1 MAVNIGPR
9 IGIDGE
15 AQYRKE
21 LSNIIQQQKTL
32 QSEMNAV
39 TSSFSKN
46 TTAEEKNTAVSK
58 ILAEQ
63 VKVQKERVE
72 QLAAM
77 LQKSAEKYGE
87 NDTKTLKWKEAVNS
101 ATSELNK
108 MERELEESSK
118 STDNLGDALEG
129 AEKGAFSF
137 GDALKANVLAQA
149 IVDGVKRLASA
160 IKDMAGDFIDTA
172 AAVKAE
178 ASQFSQT
185 FGDFSDDATAAID
198 RVANESGILDTR
210 LNNLGTQIYAFA
222 RASGGSAEESM
233 ALMEKALQATAD
245 SAAYYDRS
253 LEDTAESLQ
262 SFLKGNYEN
271 DAALGL
277 SATETTRNAAAMEL
291 FGQKFNDLTEIQK
304 QKTLLQMVLDAQE
317 LSGAMG
323 QAAREAD
330 GWENVQGNL
339 NEAWRQFQA
348 NVGTPFLESLAPLV
362 QNITEAFQDWQN
374 SVDWSAFSAS
384 VSGVLKFLVDN
395 GNLIISIITG
405 IAAGFVAWNV
415 ASMIMTVITA
425 IKGFVTALQAG
436 KTAMQA
442 LNIAMNAN
450 PFVLIATLIAGVVAA
465 LITLWN
471 TNENFRNGVIEIW
484 ENVKE
489 FISGVVTA
497 IVEFF
502 TVTIPNAFNAVI
514 DFVKTNWQALLM
526 LLVNP
531 FAGAFK
537 LLYDNCEGFRNVV
550 DNMVQRVKDAFSNM
564 LEKVK
569 EIAHNIGDAVKNGI
583 QLAVDFITSLPG
595 KALQW
600 GRDFI
605 QGFVDGIRSMIS
617 SVIDAVKGIANTVAD
632 WLHFSRPEKGPLR
645 EYESWMPDMIN
656 GMVAGIQ
663 ANEYKLSNAVGSMA
677 SGVAGASAGTLNATY
692 NMTVNGVAGQDINA
706 LSNIIMRKIQSA
718 TERKG
723 SIWK

>member
-118 STDNLGDALEG
+118 STDNLGDAFG
-129 AEKGAFSF
+129 DAEKGAFSF

-233 ALMEKALQATAD
+233 VLMEKALQATAD

-291 FGQKFNDLTEIQK
+291 FGQKFNNLTEIQK
-304 QKTLLQMVLDAQE
+304 QQTLLQMVLDAQK

-339 NEAWRQFQA
+339 NESWRQFQA
-348 NVGTPFLESLAPLV
+348 NVGAPFLESLVPLV
-362 QNITEAFQDWQN
+362 QNITAAFQDWQN

-384 VSGVLKFLVDN
+384 VSGVLNFLVDN
-395 GNLIISIITG
+395 GNLIVSIIAG

-471 TNENFRNGVIEIW
+471 TNENFRNGVIKIW

-514 DFVKTNWQALLM
+514 EFVKTNWQALLL

-537 LLYDNCEGFRNVV
+537 LLHDNCEGFRNVV

-617 SVIDAVKGIANTVAD
+617 SVIDAVKGIANTVAE

-656 GMVAGIQ
+656 GMVSGIQ

>member
-118 STDNLGDALEG
+118 STDNLGDAFG
-129 AEKGAFSF
+129 DAEKGAFSF

-210 LNNLGTQIYAFA
+210 LNSLGTQIYAFA

-233 ALMEKALQATAD
+233 VLMEKALQATAD

-304 QKTLLQMVLDAQE
+304 QQTLLQMVLDAQK

-348 NVGTPFLESLAPLV
+348 NVGAPFLESLVPLV
-362 QNITEAFQDWQN
+362 QNITAAFQDWQN
-374 SVDWSAFSAS
+374 SVDWGAFSAS
-384 VSGVLKFLVDN
+384 VSSVLNFLVNN
-395 GNLIISIITG
+395 GNLIVSIITG
-405 IAAGFVAWNV
+405 IASGFVAWNV

-617 SVIDAVKGIANTVAD
+617 SVIDAVKGIANTVAE

-645 EYESWMPDMIN
+645 EYESWMPDMID
-656 GMVAGIQ
+656 GMVAGIK

-677 SGVAGASAGTLNATY
+677 SGVAGTSTGTLNATY

>member
-108 MERELEESSK
+108 MERELDESSK
-118 STDNLGDALEG
+118 STDNLGDAFG
-129 AEKGAFSF
+129 DAEKGAFSF

-160 IKDMAGDFIDTA
+160 VKDMAGDFIGTA

-233 ALMEKALQATAD
+233 VLMEKALQATAD

-304 QKTLLQMVLDAQE
+304 QQTLLQMVLDAQE

-348 NVGTPFLESLAPLV
+348 NVGAPFLESLVPLV
-362 QNITEAFQDWQN
+362 QNITAAFQDWQN

-384 VSGVLKFLVDN
+384 VSGVLNFLVDN
-395 GNLIISIITG
+395 GNLIVSIIAG
-405 IAAGFVAWNV
+405 IASGFVAWNV

-514 DFVKTNWQALLM
+514 DFVKTNWQALLT

-645 EYESWMPDMIN
+645 EYERWMPDMID
-656 GMVAGIQ
+656 GMVSGIK

-677 SGVAGASAGTLNATY
+677 SGAAGASAGTLNATY

>member
-1 MAVNIGPR
+1 MSINIGPK

-32 QSEMNAV
+32 QSEMNVV
-39 TSSFSKN
+39 TSSFAKN

-118 STDNLGDALEG
+118 STDNLGDAFG
-129 AEKGAFSF
+129 DAEKGAFSF

-233 ALMEKALQATAD
+233 VLMEKALQATAD

-304 QKTLLQMVLDAQE
+304 QQTLLQMVLDAQK

-348 NVGTPFLESLAPLV
+348 NVGAPFLESLVPLV
-362 QNITEAFQDWQN
+362 QNITAAFQDWQN
-374 SVDWSAFSAS
+374 SVDWGAFSAS
-384 VSGVLKFLVDN
+384 VSSVLNFLVDN
-395 GNLIISIITG
+395 GNLIVSIITG

-471 TNENFRNGVIEIW
+471 TNENFRNGVIKIW

-617 SVIDAVKGIANTVAD
+617 SVIDAVKGIANTVAE

>member
-118 STDNLGDALEG
+118 STYNQGDAFG
-129 AEKGAFSF
+129 DAVKGAFSF

-185 FGDFSDDATAAID
+185 FGDLSDDATAAIG

-222 RASGGSAEESM
+222 LASGGSAEESM
-233 ALMEKALQATAD
+233 VLMEKALQATAD
-245 SAAYYDRS
+245 AAAYYGRS
-253 LEDTAESLQ
+253 LEDTAEILQ

-304 QKTLLQMVLDAQE
+304 QKTLLQMVLDAQK

-348 NVGTPFLESLAPLV
+348 NVGAPFLESLVPLV
-362 QNITEAFQDWQN
+362 QNITSAFQDWQN
-374 SVDWSAFSAS
+374 SVDWGAFSAS
-384 VSGVLKFLVDN
+384 VSSVLNFLVDN
-395 GNLIISIITG
+395 GNLIVSIIIG
-405 IAAGFVAWNV
+405 IASGFVAWNV

-471 TNENFRNGVIEIW
+471 TNENFRNGVIKIW

-514 DFVKTNWQALLM
+514 DFVKTNWQALLL

-569 EIAHNIGDAVKNGI
+569 KIAHNIGDAVKNGI

-600 GRDFI
+600 GSDFI

-617 SVIDAVKGIANTVAD
+617 SVIDAVKGIANTVAE

-645 EYESWMPDMIN
+645 EYESWMPDMID
-656 GMVAGIQ
+656 GMVSGIK

-677 SGVAGASAGTLNATY
+677 SGVAGVSAGTLNATY

>member
-72 QLAAM
+72 QLAAL

-118 STDNLGDALEG
+118 STDNLGDAFG
-129 AEKGAFSF
+129 DAEKGAFSF

-233 ALMEKALQATAD
+233 VLMEKALQATAD

-304 QKTLLQMVLDAQE
+304 QQTLLQMVLDAQE

-348 NVGTPFLESLAPLV
+348 NVGTPFLESLVPLV
-362 QNITEAFQDWQN
+362 QNITAAFQDWQN
-374 SVDWSAFSAS
+374 SVNWGAFSAS
-384 VSGVLKFLVDN
+384 VSSVFKFLVDN
-395 GNLIISIITG
+395 GNLIVSIITG
-405 IAAGFVAWNV
+405 IASGFVAWNV

-450 PFVLIATLIAGVVAA
+450 PFVLIATLFAGVVAA

-471 TNENFRNGVIEIW
+471 TNENFRNGVINIW

-514 DFVKTNWQALLM
+514 EFVKTNWQALLL

-583 QLAVDFITSLPG
+583 QVAVDFITSLPG

-663 ANEYKLSNAVGSMA
+663 SNEYKLSNAVGSMA

>member
-1 MAVNIGPR
+1 MAINIGPK

-32 QSEMNAV
+32 QSEMNVV
-39 TSSFSKN
+39 TSSFAKN
-46 TTAEEKNTAVSK
+46 TTAEEKNKAVSK
-58 ILAEQ
+58 VLAEQ

-118 STDNLGDALEG
+118 STDNLGDAFG
-129 AEKGAFSF
+129 DAEKGAFSF

-160 IKDMAGDFIDTA
+160 VKDMAGDFIDTA

-185 FGDFSDDATAAID
+185 FGDLSDDATAAIG

-222 RASGGSAEESM
+222 RASGGSSEESM
-233 ALMEKALQATAD
+233 VLMEKALQATAD
-245 SAAYYDRS
+245 AAAYYDRS

-262 SFLKGNYEN
+262 SFLKGNYAN

-304 QKTLLQMVLDAQE
+304 QQTLLQMVLDAQE

-339 NEAWRQFQA
+339 NEVWRQFQA
-348 NVGTPFLESLAPLV
+348 NVGTPFLESLVPLV
-362 QNITEAFQDWQN
+362 QNITAAFQDWQN
-374 SVDWSAFSAS
+374 SVDWGAFSAS
-384 VSGVLKFLVDN
+384 VSGVLNFLVDN
-395 GNLIISIITG
+395 GNLIVSIITG

-442 LNIAMNAN
+442 LNITMNAN

-471 TNENFRNGVIEIW
+471 TNENFRNGVIKIW

-514 DFVKTNWQALLM
+514 EFVKTNWQALLM

-645 EYESWMPDMIN
+645 EYESWMPDMID
-656 GMVAGIQ
+656 GMVSGIK
-663 ANEYKLSNAVGSMA
+663 ANEYKISNAVGSMA
-677 SGVAGASAGTLNATY
+677 SGVAGASTGTLNATY

>member
-1 MAVNIGPR
+1 MAINIGPK

-32 QSEMNAV
+32 QSEMNVV
-39 TSSFSKN
+39 TSSFAKN
-46 TTAEEKNTAVSK
+46 TTAEEKNKAVSK
-58 ILAEQ
+58 VLAEQ

-118 STDNLGDALEG
+118 STDNLGDAFG
-129 AEKGAFSF
+129 DAEKGAFSF

-160 IKDMAGDFIDTA
+160 VKDMAGDFIDTA

-185 FGDFSDDATAAID
+185 FGDFSDDATAAIG
-198 RVANESGILDTR
+198 RVANASGIFDTR

-222 RASGGSAEESM
+222 RASGGSTEESM
-233 ALMEKALQATAD
+233 VLMEKALQATAD
-245 SAAYYDRS
+245 AAAYYDRN

-262 SFLKGNYEN
+262 SFLKGNYAN

-304 QKTLLQMVLDAQE
+304 QQTLLQMVLDAQK

-348 NVGTPFLESLAPLV
+348 NVGAPFLESLVPLV
-362 QNITEAFQDWQN
+362 QNITAAFQDWQN
-374 SVDWSAFSAS
+374 SVDWGAFSSS
-384 VSGVLKFLVDN
+384 VSSVFNFLVDN
-395 GNLIISIITG
+395 GNLIVSIITG

-442 LNIAMNAN
+442 LNITMNAN

-471 TNENFRNGVIEIW
+471 TNENFRNGVIKIW

-514 DFVKTNWQALLM
+514 EFVKTNWQALLL

-617 SVIDAVKGIANTVAD
+617 SVINAVKGIANTVAD

-645 EYESWMPDMIN
+645 EYESWMPDMID
-656 GMVAGIQ
+656 GMVSGIK

-677 SGVAGASAGTLNATY
+677 SGVAGSSTRTLNATY

>member
-118 STDNLGDALEG
+118 STDNLGDAFG
-129 AEKGAFSF
+129 DAEKGAFSF

-185 FGDFSDDATAAID
+185 FGDLSDDATAAIG

-245 SAAYYDRS
+245 AAAYYDRS

-304 QKTLLQMVLDAQE
+304 QQTLLQMVLDAQE

-348 NVGTPFLESLAPLV
+348 NVGAPFLESLVPLV
-362 QNITEAFQDWQN
+362 QNITAAFQDWQN

-384 VSGVLKFLVDN
+384 VSGVLNFLVDN
-395 GNLIISIITG
+395 GNLIVSIIAG
-405 IAAGFVAWNV
+405 IASGFVAWNV

-514 DFVKTNWQALLM
+514 DFVKTNWQALLT

-645 EYESWMPDMIN
+645 EYERWMPDMID
-656 GMVAGIQ
+656 GMVSGIK

-677 SGVAGASAGTLNATY
+677 SGAAGASAGTLNATY

>member
-1 MAVNIGPR
+1 MAINIGPK

-32 QSEMNAV
+32 QSEMNVV
-39 TSSFSKN
+39 TSSFAKN

-118 STDNLGDALEG
+118 STDNLGDAFG
-129 AEKGAFSF
+129 DAEKGAFSF

-160 IKDMAGDFIDTA
+160 VKDMAGDFIDTA

-198 RVANESGILDTR
+198 RVANASGILDTR

-233 ALMEKALQATAD
+233 VLMEKALQATAD

-304 QKTLLQMVLDAQE
+304 QQTLLQMVLDAQK

-348 NVGTPFLESLAPLV
+348 NVGAPFLESLVPLV
-362 QNITEAFQDWQN
+362 QNITAAFQDWQN
-374 SVDWSAFSAS
+374 SVDWGAFSAS
-384 VSGVLKFLVDN
+384 VSSVLKFLVDN
-395 GNLIISIITG
+395 GNLIVSIITG
-405 IAAGFVAWNV
+405 IASGFVAWNV

-471 TNENFRNGVIEIW
+471 TNENFRNGVIKIW
-484 ENVKE
+484 ENIKE

-583 QLAVDFITSLPG
+583 KSAVDFITSLPG

-617 SVIDAVKGIANTVAD
+617 SVIDAVKGIANTVAE

-656 GMVAGIQ
+656 GMVSGIK

>member
-46 TTAEEKNTAVSK
+46 TTAEEKNNAVSK
-58 ILAEQ
+58 VLAEQ

-108 MERELEESSK
+108 MERELEESSN

-185 FGDFSDDATAAID
+185 FGDLSDDATAAIG
-198 RVANESGILDTR
+198 RVANSSGILDTR

-222 RASGGSAEESM
+222 RASGGSTEESM
-233 ALMEKALQATAD
+233 VLMEKGLQATAD
-245 SAAYYDRS
+245 AAAYYDRS

-262 SFLKGNYEN
+262 SFLKGNYAN

-304 QKTLLQMVLDAQE
+304 QQTLLQMVLDAQK

-348 NVGTPFLESLAPLV
+348 NVGAPFLESLVPLV
-362 QNITEAFQDWQN
+362 QNITAAFQDWQN
-374 SVDWSAFSAS
+374 SVDWGAFSAS
-384 VSGVLKFLVDN
+384 VSGVFNFLVDN

-436 KTAMQA
+436 QTAMQA
-442 LNIAMNAN
+442 LNITMNAN

-471 TNENFRNGVIEIW
+471 TNENFRNGVINIW

-514 DFVKTNWQALLM
+514 EFVKTNWQALLL

-583 QLAVDFITSLPG
+583 QSAVDFITSLPG

-605 QGFVDGIRSMIS
+605 QGFVDGIRSMIG

-656 GMVAGIQ
+656 GMVSGIK

-677 SGVAGASAGTLNATY
+677 SGVAGASTGTLNATY

>member
-1 MAVNIGPR
+1 MAINIGPK

-32 QSEMNAV
+32 QSEMNVV
-39 TSSFSKN
+39 TSSFAKN

-118 STDNLGDALEG
+118 STDNLGDAFG
-129 AEKGAFSF
+129 DAEKGAFSF

-233 ALMEKALQATAD
+233 VLMEKALQATAD

-253 LEDTAESLQ
+253 LEDTAESLK

-304 QKTLLQMVLDAQE
+304 QQTLLQMVLDAQK

-348 NVGTPFLESLAPLV
+348 NVGAPFLESLVPLV
-362 QNITEAFQDWQN
+362 QNITAAFQDWQN

-384 VSGVLKFLVDN
+384 VSGVLNFLVDN
-395 GNLIISIITG
+395 GNLIVSIIAG

-471 TNENFRNGVIEIW
+471 TNENFRNGVIKIW

-514 DFVKTNWQALLM
+514 DFVKTNWQALLL

-583 QLAVDFITSLPG
+583 QAAVDFITSLPG

-645 EYESWMPDMIN
+645 EYESWMPDMID
-656 GMVAGIQ
+656 GMVSGIK

-677 SGVAGASAGTLNATY
+677 SGVAGSSAGTLNATY

-718 TERKG
+718 TEQKG
-723 SIWK
+723 AIWK

>member
-118 STDNLGDALEG
+118 STDNLGDAFG
-129 AEKGAFSF
+129 DAGKGAFSF

-160 IKDMAGDFIDTA
+160 IKDMAGDFIDA
-172 AAVKAE
+172 AASVKAE

-185 FGDFSDDATAAID
+185 FGDFSDDATATIE
-198 RVANESGILDTR
+198 RVANKSGILDTR

-222 RASGGSAEESM
+222 RASGGNAEESM
-233 ALMEKALQATAD
+233 VLMEKALQATAD

-304 QKTLLQMVLDAQE
+304 QQTLLQMVLDAQE

-348 NVGTPFLESLAPLV
+348 NVGAPFLESLIPLV
-362 QNITEAFQDWQN
+362 QNITAAFQDWQN
-374 SVDWSAFSAS
+374 SVDWGAFSAN
-384 VSGVLKFLVDN
+384 VSSVLKFLVDN
-395 GNLIISIITG
+395 GNLIVSIITG

-415 ASMIMTVITA
+415 SSMIMTVITA

-471 TNENFRNGVIEIW
+471 TNENFRNGVIKIW

-514 DFVKTNWQALLM
+514 DFVKTNWQALLL

-595 KALQW
+595 KALKW

-605 QGFVDGIRSMIS
+605 EGFVDGIRSMIG
-617 SVIDAVKGIANTVAD
+617 SVIDAVKGIANTISE

-645 EYESWMPDMIN
+645 EYESWMPDMID
-656 GMVAGIQ
+656 GMVSGIQ

-677 SGVAGASAGTLNATY
+677 SGVAGSSTRTLNATY

>member
-1 MAVNIGPR
+1 MAINIGPK

-118 STDNLGDALEG
+118 STDNLGDAFG
-129 AEKGAFSF
+129 DAEKGAFSF

-160 IKDMAGDFIDTA
+160 VKDMAGDFIGTA

-233 ALMEKALQATAD
+233 VLMEKALQATAD

-304 QKTLLQMVLDAQE
+304 QQTLLQMVLDAQK

-348 NVGTPFLESLAPLV
+348 NVGAPFLESLVPLV
-362 QNITEAFQDWQN
+362 QNITAAFQDWQN

-384 VSGVLKFLVDN
+384 VSGVLNFLVDN
-395 GNLIISIITG
+395 GNLIVSIIAG
-405 IAAGFVAWNV
+405 IAAGFVSWNV

-617 SVIDAVKGIANTVAD
+617 SVIDAAKGIANTVAE

-645 EYESWMPDMIN
+645 EYESWMPDMID
-656 GMVAGIQ
+656 GMVSGIK

>member
-1 MAVNIGPR
+1 MAINIGPK

-32 QSEMNAV
+32 QAEMNAV

-72 QLAAM
+72 QLSAM

-118 STDNLGDALEG
+118 STDNLGDAFG
-129 AEKGAFSF
+129 DAEKGAFSF

-160 IKDMAGDFIDTA
+160 VKDMAGDFIDTA

-185 FGDFSDDATAAID
+185 FGDLSDDATAAIG

-222 RASGGSAEESM
+222 KSSGGDAAGSLE
-233 ALMEKALQATAD
+233 LMEKALQATAD

-291 FGQKFNDLTEIQK
+291 FGKKFNDLTEIQK
-304 QKTLLQMVLDAQE
+304 QQTLLQMVLGAQK

-339 NEAWRQFQA
+339 NEVWRQFQA
-348 NVGTPFLESLAPLV
+348 NVGTPFLESLVPLV
-362 QNITEAFQDWQN
+362 QNITAAFQDWQN
-374 SVDWSAFSAS
+374 SVDWGAFSAS
-384 VSGVLKFLVDN
+384 VSGVLNFLVDN
-395 GNLIISIITG
+395 GNLIVSIITG

-442 LNIAMNAN
+442 LNITMNAN

-471 TNENFRNGVIEIW
+471 TNENFRNGVINIW

-595 KALQW
+595 KAIQW

-617 SVIDAVKGIANTVAD
+617 SVIDAVKGIANTVAE

-645 EYESWMPDMIN
+645 EYESWMPDMID
-656 GMVAGIQ
+656 GMVSGIK

-677 SGVAGASAGTLNATY
+677 SGVAGASTGTLNATY

>member
-1 MAVNIGPR
+1 MAINIGPK

-118 STDNLGDALEG
+118 STDNLEDAFGD

-160 IKDMAGDFIDTA
+160 VKDMAGDFIDTA
-172 AAVKAE
+172 AEVKAE

-233 ALMEKALQATAD
+233 VLMEKALQATAD

-304 QKTLLQMVLDAQE
+304 QQTLLQMVLDAQK

-348 NVGTPFLESLAPLV
+348 NVGAPFLESLVPLV
-362 QNITEAFQDWQN
+362 QNITAAFQDWQN

-384 VSGVLKFLVDN
+384 VSGVLNFLVDN
-395 GNLIISIITG
+395 GNLIVSIITG

-425 IKGFVTALQAG
+425 INGFVTALQAG

-471 TNENFRNGVIEIW
+471 TNENFRNGVIKIW

-514 DFVKTNWQALLM
+514 EFVKTNWQALLM

-617 SVIDAVKGIANTVAD
+617 SVIDAVKGIANTVAE

-645 EYESWMPDMIN
+645 EYESWMPDMID
-656 GMVAGIQ
+656 GMVSGIK

>member
-46 TTAEEKNTAVSK
+46 TTAEEKNKAVSK
-58 ILAEQ
+58 VLAEQ

-108 MERELEESSK
+108 MERELEESSN

-160 IKDMAGDFIDTA
+160 VKDMAGDFIDTA

-185 FGDFSDDATAAID
+185 FGDLSDDATAAIE
-198 RVANESGILDTR
+198 RVANGSGILDTR

-222 RASGGSAEESM
+222 RASGGSPEESM
-233 ALMEKALQATAD
+233 VLMEKALQATAD
-245 SAAYYDRS
+245 AAAYYDHS

-262 SFLKGNYEN
+262 SFLKGNYAN

-277 SATETTRNAAAMEL
+277 SATETTRNSAAMEL

-304 QKTLLQMVLDAQE
+304 QQTLLQMVLDAQK

-348 NVGTPFLESLAPLV
+348 NVGAPFLESLVPLV
-362 QNITEAFQDWQN
+362 QNITAAFQDWQN
-374 SVDWSAFSAS
+374 SVDWGAFSSS
-384 VSGVLKFLVDN
+384 VSSVLNFLVDN
-395 GNLIISIITG
+395 GNLIVSIITG

-442 LNIAMNAN
+442 LNITMNAN

-471 TNENFRNGVIEIW
+471 TNENFRNGVIKIW

-514 DFVKTNWQALLM
+514 EFVKTNWQALLM

-617 SVIDAVKGIANTVAD
+617 SVINAVKGIANTVAE

-645 EYESWMPDMIN
+645 EYESWMPDMID
-656 GMVAGIQ
+656 GMVSGIK

-677 SGVAGASAGTLNATY
+677 SGVAGASTGTLNATY

>member
-1 MAVNIGPR
+1 MAINIGPK

-21 LSNIIQQQKTL
+21 LSNIIQQQKAL
-32 QSEMNAV
+32 QSEMNVV

-46 TTAEEKNTAVSK
+46 TTAEEKNKAVSK
-58 ILAEQ
+58 VLAEQ

-108 MERELEESSK
+108 MERELEESSN

-160 IKDMAGDFIDTA
+160 VKDMAGDFIDTA

-185 FGDFSDDATAAID
+185 FGDLSDDATAAIE
-198 RVANESGILDTR
+198 RVANGSGILDTR

-222 RASGGSAEESM
+222 RASGGSPEESM
-233 ALMEKALQATAD
+233 VLMEKALQATAD
-245 SAAYYDRS
+245 AAAYYDHS

-262 SFLKGNYEN
+262 SFLKGNYAN

-304 QKTLLQMVLDAQE
+304 QQTLLQMVLDAQE

-339 NEAWRQFQA
+339 NEVWRQFQA
-348 NVGTPFLESLAPLV
+348 NVGTPFLESLVPLV
-362 QNITEAFQDWQN
+362 QNITAAFQDWQN
-374 SVDWSAFSAS
+374 SVDWGAFSAS
-384 VSGVLKFLVDN
+384 VSGVLNFLVDN
-395 GNLIISIITG
+395 GNLIVSIITG

-442 LNIAMNAN
+442 LNITMNAN

-471 TNENFRNGVIEIW
+471 TNENFRNGVIKIW

-514 DFVKTNWQALLM
+514 EFVKTNWQALLM

-645 EYESWMPDMIN
+645 EYESWMPDMID
-656 GMVAGIQ
+656 GMVSGIK
-663 ANEYKLSNAVGSMA
+663 ANEYKISNAVGSMA
-677 SGVAGASAGTLNATY
+677 SGVAGASTGTLNATY

>member
-15 AQYRKE
+15 PQYRKE

-46 TTAEEKNTAVSK
+46 TTAEEKNKAVSK
-58 ILAEQ
+58 VLAEQ

-108 MERELEESSK
+108 MERELEESSN

-160 IKDMAGDFIDTA
+160 VKDMAGDFIDTA

-185 FGDFSDDATAAID
+185 FGDLSDDATAAIE
-198 RVANESGILDTR
+198 RVANGSGILDTR

-233 ALMEKALQATAD
+233 VLMEKALQATAD
-245 SAAYYDRS
+245 AAAYYDHS

-262 SFLKGNYEN
+262 SFLKGNYAN

-304 QKTLLQMVLDAQE
+304 QQTLLQMVLDAQK

-348 NVGTPFLESLAPLV
+348 NVGAPFLESLVPLV
-362 QNITEAFQDWQN
+362 QNITAAFQDWQN
-374 SVDWSAFSAS
+374 SVDWGAFSSS
-384 VSGVLKFLVDN
+384 VSSVLNFLVDN
-395 GNLIISIITG
+395 GNLIVSIITG

-442 LNIAMNAN
+442 LNITMNAN

-471 TNENFRNGVIEIW
+471 TNENFRNGVIKIW

-514 DFVKTNWQALLM
+514 EFVKTNWQALLM

-617 SVIDAVKGIANTVAD
+617 SVINAVKGIANTVAE

-645 EYESWMPDMIN
+645 EYESWMPDMID
-656 GMVAGIQ
+656 GMVSGIK

-677 SGVAGASAGTLNATY
+677 SGVAGASTGTLNATY

>member
-72 QLAAM
+72 QLSAM

-118 STDNLGDALEG
+118 STDNLGDAFG
-129 AEKGAFSF
+129 DAEKGAFSF

-160 IKDMAGDFIDTA
+160 VKDMAGDFIGTA

-233 ALMEKALQATAD
+233 VLMEKALQATAD

-271 DAALGL
+271 DASLGL

-304 QKTLLQMVLDAQE
+304 QQTLLQMVLDAQE

-348 NVGTPFLESLAPLV
+348 NVGAPFLESLVPLV
-362 QNITEAFQDWQN
+362 QNITAAFQDWQN

-384 VSGVLKFLVDN
+384 VSGVLNFLVDN
-395 GNLIISIITG
+395 GNLIVSIIAG
-405 IAAGFVAWNV
+405 IASGFVAWNV

-471 TNENFRNGVIEIW
+471 TNENFRNGVIKIW

-617 SVIDAVKGIANTVAD
+617 SVIDAVKGIANTVAE

-645 EYESWMPDMIN
+645 EYESWMPDMID
-656 GMVAGIQ
+656 GMVSGIK
-663 ANEYKLSNAVGSMA
+663 ANKYKLSNAVGSMA
-677 SGVAGASAGTLNATY
+677 SGVAGASTGTLNATY

>member
-118 STDNLGDALEG
+118 STDNLGDAFG
-129 AEKGAFSF
+129 DAEKGAFSF

-185 FGDFSDDATAAID
+185 FGDLSDDATAAIG

-233 ALMEKALQATAD
+233 VLMEKALQATAD
-245 SAAYYDRS
+245 AAAYYDRS

-262 SFLKGNYEN
+262 SFLKGNYAN

-304 QKTLLQMVLDAQE
+304 QKTLLQMVLDAQK

-348 NVGTPFLESLAPLV
+348 NVGAPFLESLVPLV
-362 QNITEAFQDWQN
+362 QNITAAFQDWQN
-374 SVDWSAFSAS
+374 SVDWGAFSAS
-384 VSGVLKFLVDN
+384 VSGVLNFLVDN
-395 GNLIISIITG
+395 GNLIVSIITG

-471 TNENFRNGVIEIW
+471 TNENFRNGVIKIW

-514 DFVKTNWQALLM
+514 DFVKTNWQALLL

-617 SVIDAVKGIANTVAD
+617 SIIDAVKGIANTVAE

-645 EYESWMPDMIN
+645 EYESWMPDMID
-656 GMVAGIQ
+656 GMVSGIK

-677 SGVAGASAGTLNATY
+677 SGVAGSSTGTLNATY

>member
-1 MAVNIGPR
+1 MAINIGPK

-32 QSEMNAV
+32 QSEMNVV
-39 TSSFSKN
+39 TSSFAKN
-46 TTAEEKNTAVSK
+46 TTAEEKNKAVSK
-58 ILAEQ
+58 VLAEQ

-118 STDNLGDALEG
+118 STDNLGDAFG
-129 AEKGAFSF
+129 DAEKDAFSF

-160 IKDMAGDFIDTA
+160 VKDMAGDFIDTA

-185 FGDFSDDATAAID
+185 FGDLSDDATAAIG
-198 RVANESGILDTR
+198 RVANASGILDTR

-222 RASGGSAEESM
+222 RASGGSTEESM
-233 ALMEKALQATAD
+233 VLMEKALQATAD
-245 SAAYYDRS
+245 AAAYYDRS

-262 SFLKGNYEN
+262 SFLKGNYAN

-304 QKTLLQMVLDAQE
+304 QQTLLQMVLDAQK

-348 NVGTPFLESLAPLV
+348 NVGAPFLESLVPLV
-362 QNITEAFQDWQN
+362 QNITAAFQNWQN
-374 SVDWSAFSAS
+374 SVDWGAFSSS
-384 VSGVLKFLVDN
+384 VSSVFNFLVDN
-395 GNLIISIITG
+395 GNLIVSIITG

-442 LNIAMNAN
+442 LNITMNAN

-471 TNENFRNGVIEIW
+471 TNENFRNGVIKIW

-514 DFVKTNWQALLM
+514 EFVKTNWQALLL

-617 SVIDAVKGIANTVAD
+617 SVINAVKGIANTVAD

-645 EYESWMPDMIN
+645 EYESWMPDMID
-656 GMVAGIQ
+656 GMVSGIK

-677 SGVAGASAGTLNATY
+677 SGVAGSSTRTLNATY

>member
-1 MAVNIGPR
+1 MAINIGPK

-118 STDNLGDALEG
+118 STDNLGDALG
-129 AEKGAFSF
+129 DAEKGAFSF

-198 RVANESGILDTR
+198 RVANESGILGTR

-233 ALMEKALQATAD
+233 VLMEKALQATAD

-304 QKTLLQMVLDAQE
+304 QQTLLQMVLDAQK

-348 NVGTPFLESLAPLV
+348 NVGAPFLESLVPLV
-362 QNITEAFQDWQN
+362 QNITAAFQDWQN
-374 SVDWSAFSAS
+374 SVDWGAFSAS
-384 VSGVLKFLVDN
+384 VSGVLNFLVDN
-395 GNLIISIITG
+395 GNLIVSIITG

-471 TNENFRNGVIEIW
+471 TNENFRNGVIKIW

-514 DFVKTNWQALLM
+514 DFVKTNWQALLL

-583 QLAVDFITSLPG
+583 QSAVDFITSLPG

-645 EYESWMPDMIN
+645 EYESWMPDMID
-656 GMVAGIQ
+656 GMVSGIK
-663 ANEYKLSNAVGSMA
+663 ANEYKLSNAVGSMT

-706 LSNIIMRKIQSA
+706 LSDIIMRKIQSA

>member
-32 QSEMNAV
+32 QAEMNAV

-118 STDNLGDALEG
+118 STDNLGDAFG
-129 AEKGAFSF
+129 DAEKGAFSF

-160 IKDMAGDFIDTA
+160 VKDMAGDFIDTA

-185 FGDFSDDATAAID
+185 FGDLSDDATAAIG

-222 RASGGSAEESM
+222 RASGGSSEESM
-233 ALMEKALQATAD
+233 VLMEKALQATAD
-245 SAAYYDRS
+245 AAAYYDRS

-262 SFLKGNYEN
+262 SFLKGNYAN

-304 QKTLLQMVLDAQE
+304 QQTLLQMVLDAQE

-339 NEAWRQFQA
+339 NEVWRQFQA
-348 NVGTPFLESLAPLV
+348 NVGTPFLESLVPLV
-362 QNITEAFQDWQN
+362 QNITAAFQDWQN
-374 SVDWSAFSAS
+374 SVDWGAFSAS
-384 VSGVLKFLVDN
+384 VSGVLNFLVDN
-395 GNLIISIITG
+395 GNLIVSIITG

-442 LNIAMNAN
+442 LNITMNAN

-471 TNENFRNGVIEIW
+471 TNENFRNGVIKIW

-514 DFVKTNWQALLM
+514 EFVKTNWQALLM

-617 SVIDAVKGIANTVAD
+617 SVIDAVKGIANTVSD

-645 EYESWMPDMIN
+645 EYESWMPDMID
-656 GMVAGIQ
+656 GMVSGIK
-663 ANEYKLSNAVGSMA
+663 ANEYKISNAVGSMA
-677 SGVAGASAGTLNATY
+677 SGVAGASTGTLNATY

>member
-1 MAVNIGPR
+1 MAINIGPK

-32 QSEMNAV
+32 QSEMNVV
-39 TSSFSKN
+39 TSSFAKN

-118 STDNLGDALEG
+118 STDNLGDALDG

-185 FGDFSDDATAAID
+185 FGDLSDDATAAIG
-198 RVANESGILDTR
+198 RVANASGILDTR

-233 ALMEKALQATAD
+233 VLMEKALQATAD

-304 QKTLLQMVLDAQE
+304 QKTLLQMVLDAQK

-348 NVGTPFLESLAPLV
+348 NVGAPFLESLVPLV
-362 QNITEAFQDWQN
+362 QNITAAFQDWQN
-374 SVDWSAFSAS
+374 SVDWGAFSAS
-384 VSGVLKFLVDN
+384 VSGVLNFLVDN
-395 GNLIISIITG
+395 GNLIVSIITG

-436 KTAMQA
+436 QTAMQA

-471 TNENFRNGVIEIW
+471 TNENFRNGVITIW

-514 DFVKTNWQALLM
+514 EFVKTNWQALLL

-550 DNMVQRVKDAFSNM
+550 NNMVQRVKDAFSNM

-583 QLAVDFITSLPG
+583 QSAVDFITSLPG

-617 SVIDAVKGIANTVAD
+617 SVIDAVKGIANTVAE

-645 EYESWMPDMIN
+645 EYESWMPDMID
-656 GMVAGIQ
+656 GMVSGIK
-663 ANEYKLSNAVGSMA
+663 ANEYKLSNAVGSMT

>member
-1 MAVNIGPR
+1 MAINIGPK

-32 QSEMNAV
+32 QSEMNVV
-39 TSSFSKN
+39 TSSFAKN

-118 STDNLGDALEG
+118 STDNLGDAFG
-129 AEKGAFSF
+129 DAEKGAFSF

-160 IKDMAGDFIDTA
+160 IKDMAVDFIDTA

-233 ALMEKALQATAD
+233 VLMEKALQATAD

-253 LEDTAESLQ
+253 LEDTAESLR

-304 QKTLLQMVLDAQE
+304 QQTLLQMVLDAQK

-348 NVGTPFLESLAPLV
+348 NVGAPFLESLVPLV
-362 QNITEAFQDWQN
+362 QNITAAFQDWQN
-374 SVDWSAFSAS
+374 SVDWGAFSAS
-384 VSGVLKFLVDN
+384 VSGVLNFLVDN
-395 GNLIISIITG
+395 GNLIVSIITG

-471 TNENFRNGVIEIW
+471 TNENFRNGVIKIW

-514 DFVKTNWQALLM
+514 DFGKANWQALLM

-583 QLAVDFITSLPG
+583 QSAIDFITSLPG

-677 SGVAGASAGTLNATY
+677 SGVAWASTGTLNATY

>member
-46 TTAEEKNTAVSK
+46 TTAEEKNNAVSK
-58 ILAEQ
+58 VLAEQ

-108 MERELEESSK
+108 MERELEESSN

-160 IKDMAGDFIDTA
+160 VKDMAGDFIDTA

-185 FGDFSDDATAAID
+185 FGDLSDDATAAIE
-198 RVANESGILDTR
+198 RVANGSGILGTR

-222 RASGGSAEESM
+222 RASGGSTEESM
-233 ALMEKALQATAD
+233 VLMEKALQATAD
-245 SAAYYDRS
+245 AAAYYDRS
-253 LEDTAESLQ
+253 LEDTSESLQ
-262 SFLKGNYEN
+262 SFLKGNYAN

-304 QKTLLQMVLDAQE
+304 QQTLLQMVLDAQK

-348 NVGTPFLESLAPLV
+348 NVGAPFLESLVPLV
-362 QNITEAFQDWQN
+362 QNITAAFQDWQN
-374 SVDWSAFSAS
+374 SVDWGAFSAS
-384 VSGVLKFLVDN
+384 VSGVFNFLVDN
-395 GNLIISIITG
+395 GNLIVSIITG

-415 ASMIMTVITA
+415 ASMIMTIITA

-436 KTAMQA
+436 QTAMQA
-442 LNIAMNAN
+442 LNITMNAN

-471 TNENFRNGVIEIW
+471 TNENFRNGVINIW

-514 DFVKTNWQALLM
+514 EFVKTNWQALLM

-645 EYESWMPDMIN
+645 EYESWMPDMID
-656 GMVAGIQ
+656 GMVSGIK

-677 SGVAGASAGTLNATY
+677 SGVAGASTGTLNATY

>member
-1 MAVNIGPR
+1 MAINIGPK

-32 QSEMNAV
+32 QSEMNVV
-39 TSSFSKN
+39 TSSFAKN

-118 STDNLGDALEG
+118 STDNLGDALG
-129 AEKGAFSF
+129 DAEKGAFSF

-233 ALMEKALQATAD
+233 VLMEKALKATAD

-304 QKTLLQMVLDAQE
+304 QQTLLQMVLDAQK

-348 NVGTPFLESLAPLV
+348 NVGAPFLESLVPLV
-362 QNITEAFQDWQN
+362 QNITAAFQDWQN
-374 SVDWSAFSAS
+374 SLDWGAFSAS
-384 VSGVLKFLVDN
+384 VSGVLNFLVDN
-395 GNLIISIITG
+395 GNLIVSIITG

-425 IKGFVTALQAG
+425 INGFVTALQAG

-471 TNENFRNGVIEIW
+471 TNENFRNGVIKIW

-531 FAGAFK
+531 FSGAFK

-583 QLAVDFITSLPG
+583 QSAVDFITSLPG

-645 EYESWMPDMIN
+645 EYESWMPDMID
-656 GMVAGIQ
+656 GMVSGIK
-663 ANEYKLSNAVGSMA
+663 ANEYKLSNAVGSMT
-677 SGVAGASAGTLNATY
+677 SGVAGASTGTLNATY

>member
-1 MAVNIGPR
+1 MAINIGPK

-32 QSEMNAV
+32 QSEMNVV
-39 TSSFSKN
+39 TSSFAKN
-46 TTAEEKNTAVSK
+46 TTAEEKNKAVSK
-58 ILAEQ
+58 VLAEQ

-118 STDNLGDALEG
+118 STDNLGDAFG
-129 AEKGAFSF
+129 DAEKGAFSF

-160 IKDMAGDFIDTA
+160 VKDMAGDFIDTA

-185 FGDFSDDATAAID
+185 FGDLSDDATAAIG

-222 RASGGSAEESM
+222 RASGGSSEESM
-233 ALMEKALQATAD
+233 VLMEKALQATAD
-245 SAAYYDRS
+245 AAAYYDRS

-262 SFLKGNYEN
+262 SFLKGNYAN

-304 QKTLLQMVLDAQE
+304 QQTLLQMVLDAQE

-339 NEAWRQFQA
+339 NEVWRQFQA
-348 NVGTPFLESLAPLV
+348 NVGTPFLESLVPLV
-362 QNITEAFQDWQN
+362 QNITAAFQDWQN
-374 SVDWSAFSAS
+374 SVDWGAFSAS
-384 VSGVLKFLVDN
+384 VSGVLNFLVDN
-395 GNLIISIITG
+395 GNLIVSIITG

-442 LNIAMNAN
+442 LNITMNAN

-471 TNENFRNGVIEIW
+471 TNENFRNGVIKIW

-514 DFVKTNWQALLM
+514 EFVKTNWQALLM

-617 SVIDAVKGIANTVAD
+617 SVINAVKGIANTVAD

-645 EYESWMPDMIN
+645 EYESWMPDMID
-656 GMVAGIQ
+656 GMVSGIK

-677 SGVAGASAGTLNATY
+677 SGVAGSSTRTLNATY

>member
-108 MERELEESSK
+108 MERELDESSK
-118 STDNLGDALEG
+118 STDNLGDAFG
-129 AEKGAFSF
+129 DAEKGAFSF

-160 IKDMAGDFIDTA
+160 VKDMAGDFIDTA

-233 ALMEKALQATAD
+233 VLMEKALQATAD

-304 QKTLLQMVLDAQE
+304 QQTLLQMVLDAQE

-348 NVGTPFLESLAPLV
+348 NVGTPFLESLVPLV
-362 QNITEAFQDWQN
+362 QNITAAFQDWQN
-374 SVDWSAFSAS
+374 SVDWGAFSAS
-384 VSGVLKFLVDN
+384 VSGVLNFLVDN
-395 GNLIISIITG
+395 GNLIVSIIAG

-514 DFVKTNWQALLM
+514 DFVKTNWQALLT

-617 SVIDAVKGIANTVAD
+617 SVIDAVKGIANTVAE

-645 EYESWMPDMIN
+645 EYERWMPDMID
-656 GMVAGIQ
+656 GMVSGIK

-677 SGVAGASAGTLNATY
+677 SGAAGASAGTLNATY

>member
-1 MAVNIGPR
+1 MAINIGPK

-46 TTAEEKNTAVSK
+46 TTAEEKNKAVSK
-58 ILAEQ
+58 VLAEQ

-118 STDNLGDALEG
+118 STDNLGDAFG
-129 AEKGAFSF
+129 DAEKGAFSF

-160 IKDMAGDFIDTA
+160 VKDMAGDFIDTA

-185 FGDFSDDATAAID
+185 FGDLSDDATAAIG
-198 RVANESGILDTR
+198 RVANASGILDTR

-222 RASGGSAEESM
+222 RASGGSTEESM
-233 ALMEKALQATAD
+233 VLMEKALQATAD
-245 SAAYYDRS
+245 AAAYYDRS

-262 SFLKGNYEN
+262 SFLKGNYAN

-304 QKTLLQMVLDAQE
+304 QQTLLQMVLDAQK

-348 NVGTPFLESLAPLV
+348 NVGTPFLESLVPLV
-362 QNITEAFQDWQN
+362 QNITAAFQDWQN
-374 SVDWSAFSAS
+374 SVDWGAFSAS
-384 VSGVLKFLVDN
+384 VSGVLNFLVDN
-395 GNLIISIITG
+395 GNLIVSIITG

-436 KTAMQA
+436 QTAMQA

-471 TNENFRNGVIEIW
+471 TNENFRNGVIKIW

-514 DFVKTNWQALLM
+514 EFVKTNWQALLL

-645 EYESWMPDMIN
+645 EYESWMPDMID
-656 GMVAGIQ
+656 GMVSGIK

-677 SGVAGASAGTLNATY
+677 SGVAGASTGTLNATY

>member
-46 TTAEEKNTAVSK
+46 TTAEEKNKAVSK
-58 ILAEQ
+58 VLAEQ

-160 IKDMAGDFIDTA
+160 VKDMAGDFIDTA

-185 FGDFSDDATAAID
+185 FGDLSDDATAAIG
-198 RVANESGILDTR
+198 RVANASGILDTR

-222 RASGGSAEESM
+222 RASGGSTEESM
-233 ALMEKALQATAD
+233 VLMEKALQATAD
-245 SAAYYDRS
+245 AAAYYDRS

-262 SFLKGNYEN
+262 SFLKGNYAN

-304 QKTLLQMVLDAQE
+304 QQTLLQMVLDAQK

-348 NVGTPFLESLAPLV
+348 NVGAPFLESLVPLV
-362 QNITEAFQDWQN
+362 QNITAAFQDWQN

-384 VSGVLKFLVDN
+384 VSGVLNFLVDN
-395 GNLIISIITG
+395 GNLIVSIITG

-425 IKGFVTALQAG
+425 IKGFATALQAG
-436 KTAMQA
+436 QTAMQA
-442 LNIAMNAN
+442 LNITMNAN

-471 TNENFRNGVIEIW
+471 TNENFRNGVIKIW

-514 DFVKTNWQALLM
+514 EFVKTNWQALLL

-617 SVIDAVKGIANTVAD
+617 SVIDAVKGIANTVSD

-645 EYESWMPDMIN
+645 EYESWMPDMID
-656 GMVAGIQ
+656 GMVSGIK

-677 SGVAGASAGTLNATY
+677 SGVAGASTGTLNATY

>member
-32 QSEMNAV
+32 QAEMNAV

-118 STDNLGDALEG
+118 STDNLGDAFG
-129 AEKGAFSF
+129 DAEKGAFSF

-160 IKDMAGDFIDTA
+160 VKDMAGDFIDTA

-185 FGDFSDDATAAID
+185 FGDFSDDATAAIE

-233 ALMEKALQATAD
+233 VLMEKALQATAD

-291 FGQKFNDLTEIQK
+291 FGKKFNDLTEIQK
-304 QKTLLQMVLDAQE
+304 QQTLLQMVLGAQK

-348 NVGTPFLESLAPLV
+348 NVGAPFLESLVPLV
-362 QNITEAFQDWQN
+362 QNITAAFQDWQN

-384 VSGVLKFLVDN
+384 VSGVINFLVDN
-395 GNLIISIITG
+395 GNLIVSIIAG

-471 TNENFRNGVIEIW
+471 TNENFRNAVIEIW

-514 DFVKTNWQALLM
+514 EFVKTNWQALLL

-605 QGFVDGIRSMIS
+605 QGFVDGIRSMIG

-645 EYESWMPDMIN
+645 EYESWMPDMID
-656 GMVAGIQ
+656 GMVSGIK

-677 SGVAGASAGTLNATY
+677 SGVAGASTGTLNATY

>member
-1 MAVNIGPR
+1 MAINIGPK

-21 LSNIIQQQKTL
+21 LSNIIQQQKAL
-32 QSEMNAV
+32 QSEMNVV

-46 TTAEEKNTAVSK
+46 TTAEEKNKAVSK
-58 ILAEQ
+58 VLAEQ

-108 MERELEESSK
+108 MERELEESSN

-137 GDALKANVLAQA
+137 GDALKANVIAQA

-160 IKDMAGDFIDTA
+160 VKDMAGDFIDTA

-185 FGDFSDDATAAID
+185 FGDLSDDATAAIE
-198 RVANESGILDTR
+198 RVANGSGILDTR

-233 ALMEKALQATAD
+233 VLMEKALQATAD
-245 SAAYYDRS
+245 AAAYYDHS

-262 SFLKGNYEN
+262 SFLKGNYAN

-304 QKTLLQMVLDAQE
+304 QQTLLQMVLDAQE

-339 NEAWRQFQA
+339 NEVWRQFQA
-348 NVGTPFLESLAPLV
+348 NVGTPFLESLVPLV
-362 QNITEAFQDWQN
+362 QNITAAFQDWQN
-374 SVDWSAFSAS
+374 SVDWGAFSAS
-384 VSGVLKFLVDN
+384 VSGVLNFLVDN
-395 GNLIISIITG
+395 GNLIVSIITG

-442 LNIAMNAN
+442 LNITMNAN

-471 TNENFRNGVIEIW
+471 TNENFRNGVIKIW

-514 DFVKTNWQALLM
+514 EFVKTNWQALLM

-645 EYESWMPDMIN
+645 EYESWMPDMID
-656 GMVAGIQ
+656 GMVSGIK
-663 ANEYKLSNAVGSMA
+663 ANEYKISNAVGSMA
-677 SGVAGASAGTLNATY
+677 SGVAGASTGTLNATY

>member
-1 MAVNIGPR
+1 MAINIGPK

-32 QSEMNAV
+32 QSEMNVV
-39 TSSFSKN
+39 TSSFAKN

-118 STDNLGDALEG
+118 STDNLGDAFG
-129 AEKGAFSF
+129 DAEKGAFSF

-160 IKDMAGDFIDTA
+160 VKDMAGDFIDTA

-198 RVANESGILDTR
+198 RVANASGILDTR

-233 ALMEKALQATAD
+233 VLMEKALQATAD

-304 QKTLLQMVLDAQE
+304 QQTLLQMVLDAQK

-348 NVGTPFLESLAPLV
+348 NVGAPFLESLVPLV
-362 QNITEAFQDWQN
+362 QNITAAFQDWQN
-374 SVDWSAFSAS
+374 SVDWGAFSAS
-384 VSGVLKFLVDN
+384 VSGVLNFLVDN
-395 GNLIISIITG
+395 GNLIVSIITG

-436 KTAMQA
+436 QTAMQA

-471 TNENFRNGVIEIW
+471 TNENFRNGVIKIW

-514 DFVKTNWQALLM
+514 EFVKTNWQALLM

-583 QLAVDFITSLPG
+583 QSAVDFITSLPG

-617 SVIDAVKGIANTVAD
+617 SVINAVKGIANTVAD

-645 EYESWMPDMIN
+645 EYESWMPDMID
-656 GMVAGIQ
+656 GMVSGIK

-723 SIWK
+723 SIWR

>member
-1 MAVNIGPR
+1 MAINIGPK

-32 QSEMNAV
+32 QTEMNVV
-39 TSSFSKN
+39 TSSFAKN
-46 TTAEEKNTAVSK
+46 TTAEEKNKAVSK
-58 ILAEQ
+58 VLAEQ

-118 STDNLGDALEG
+118 STDNLGDAFG
-129 AEKGAFSF
+129 DAEKGAFSF

-160 IKDMAGDFIDTA
+160 VKDMAGDFIDTA

-185 FGDFSDDATAAID
+185 FGDLSDDATAAIG

-222 RASGGSAEESM
+222 RASGGSSEESM
-233 ALMEKALQATAD
+233 VLMEKALQATAD
-245 SAAYYDRS
+245 AAAYYDRS

-262 SFLKGNYEN
+262 SFLKGNYAN

-304 QKTLLQMVLDAQE
+304 QQTLLQMVLDAQE

-339 NEAWRQFQA
+339 NEVWRQFQA
-348 NVGTPFLESLAPLV
+348 NVGTPFLESLVPLV
-362 QNITEAFQDWQN
+362 QNITAAFQDWQN
-374 SVDWSAFSAS
+374 SVDWGAFSAS
-384 VSGVLKFLVDN
+384 VSGVLNFLVDN
-395 GNLIISIITG
+395 GNLIVSIITG

-442 LNIAMNAN
+442 LNITMNAN

-471 TNENFRNGVIEIW
+471 TNENFRNGVIKIW

-514 DFVKTNWQALLM
+514 EFVKTNWQALLL

-617 SVIDAVKGIANTVAD
+617 SVINAVKGIANTVAD

-645 EYESWMPDMIN
+645 EYESWMPDMID
-656 GMVAGIQ
+656 GMVSGIK

-677 SGVAGASAGTLNATY
+677 SGVAGSSTRTLNATY

>member
-1 MAVNIGPR
+1 MPINIGPK

-32 QSEMNAV
+32 QSEMNVV
-39 TSSFSKN
+39 TSSFAKN

-118 STDNLGDALEG
+118 STDNLGDAFG
-129 AEKGAFSF
+129 DAEKGAFSF

-160 IKDMAGDFIDTA
+160 VKDMAGDFIGTA

-233 ALMEKALQATAD
+233 VLMEKALQATAD

-304 QKTLLQMVLDAQE
+304 QQTLLQMVLDAQK

-348 NVGTPFLESLAPLV
+348 NVGAPFLESLVPLV
-362 QNITEAFQDWQN
+362 QNITAAFQDWQN
-374 SVDWSAFSAS
+374 SVDWGAFSAS
-384 VSGVLKFLVDN
+384 VSGVLNFLVDN
-395 GNLIISIITG
+395 GNLIVSIITG

-514 DFVKTNWQALLM
+514 EFVKTNWQALLM

-617 SVIDAVKGIANTVAD
+617 SVIDAVKGIANTVAE

-656 GMVAGIQ
+656 GMVSGIQ

>member
-1 MAVNIGPR
+1 MAINIGPK

-32 QSEMNAV
+32 QSEMNVV
-39 TSSFSKN
+39 TSSFAKN
-46 TTAEEKNTAVSK
+46 TTAEEKTTAVSK

-118 STDNLGDALEG
+118 STDNLGDALG
-129 AEKGAFSF
+129 DAEKGAFSF

-233 ALMEKALQATAD
+233 VLMEKALQATAD

-304 QKTLLQMVLDAQE
+304 QQTLLQMVLDAE
-317 LSGAMG
+317 KLSGAMG

-348 NVGTPFLESLAPLV
+348 NVGAPFLESLVPLV
-362 QNITEAFQDWQN
+362 QNITAAFQDWQN
-374 SVDWSAFSAS
+374 SVDWGAFSAS
-384 VSGVLKFLVDN
+384 VSSVLNFLVDN
-395 GNLIISIITG
+395 GNLIVSIITG
-405 IAAGFVAWNV
+405 IASGFVAWNV

-471 TNENFRNGVIEIW
+471 TNENFRNGVIKIW

-617 SVIDAVKGIANTVAD
+617 SIIDAVKGIANTVAE

>member
-118 STDNLGDALEG
+118 STDNLGDAFG
-129 AEKGAFSF
+129 DAEKGAFSF

-160 IKDMAGDFIDTA
+160 VKDMAGDFIGTA

-233 ALMEKALQATAD
+233 VLMEKALQATAD

-304 QKTLLQMVLDAQE
+304 QQTLLQMVLDAQK

-348 NVGTPFLESLAPLV
+348 NVGTPFLESLVPLV
-362 QNITEAFQDWQN
+362 QNITAAFQDWQN

-384 VSGVLKFLVDN
+384 VSGVLNFLVDN
-395 GNLIISIITG
+395 GNLIVSIIAG

-537 LLYDNCEGFRNVV
+537 VLYDNCEGFRNVV

-656 GMVAGIQ
+656 GMVSGIK
-663 ANEYKLSNAVGSMA
+663 ANKYKLSNAVGSMA
-677 SGVAGASAGTLNATY
+677 SGVAVASTGTLNATY

>member
-1 MAVNIGPR
+1 MSINIGPK

-137 GDALKANVLAQA
+137 GDALKANILAQA

-185 FGDFSDDATAAID
+185 FGDLSDDATAAID
-198 RVANESGILDTR
+198 RVANASGILDTR

-233 ALMEKALQATAD
+233 ILMEKALQATAD

-277 SATETTRNAAAMEL
+277 SATETTRNAAAMDL

-304 QKTLLQMVLDAQE
+304 QQTLLQMVLDAQK

-348 NVGTPFLESLAPLV
+348 NVGAPFLESLVPLV
-362 QNITEAFQDWQN
+362 QNITAAFQDWQN
-374 SVDWSAFSAS
+374 SVDWGAFSAS
-384 VSGVLKFLVDN
+384 VSGVLNFLVDN
-395 GNLIISIITG
+395 GNLIVSIITG

-471 TNENFRNGVIEIW
+471 TNENFRNGVIKIW

-489 FISGVVTA
+489 FIYGVVTA

-514 DFVKTNWQALLM
+514 DFVKTNWQALLL

-617 SVIDAVKGIANTVAD
+617 SVIDAVKGIANTVAE

-645 EYESWMPDMIN
+645 EYESWMPDMID
-656 GMVAGIQ
+656 GMVSGIK